1 MIIYGKL
8 NEDIRK
14 LKVQDQFQDI
24 REKLNYEKKL
34 EFIQKIEIYS
44 GLCFIEQSLKTDL
57 CDKIIEMIEIEEASG
72 LLLTNENILTEY
84 LLMREYLRR
93 DLGET

>member
-1 MIIYGKL
+1 
-8 NEDIRK
+8 
-14 LKVQDQFQDI
+14 
-24 REKLNYEKKL
+24 
-34 EFIQKIEIYS
+34 
-44 GLCFIEQSLKTDL
+44 LCFIEQSLKTDL